1 MKRILFAATLGLA
14 ACSGDAPIR
23 YAAPDPAPA
32 ERVRVPYGSIL
43 VREVSLPSHAA
54 SEEIAIAGASG
65 ELTGNAASLWAD
77 EPVRAV
83 TLGLARALTEI
94 TGARVA
100 PEPWPFESYPDVAV
114 DVRIEE
120 MLPMDDGTYRVRGM
134 AFVAPAG
141 DKGRDR
147 ARSFELSVP
156 YDQASG
162 YSAIAAARSALIA
175 QLAMMVVR
183 QGMR

>member
-1 MKRILFAATLGLA
+1 MNFDWDDGNRVKAQKHGLTL
-14 ACSGDAPIR
+14 SEI
-23 YAAPDPAPA
+23 
-32 ERVRVPYGSIL
+32 E
-43 VREVSLPSHAA
+43 HAM
-54 SEEIAIAGASG
+54 
-65 ELTGNAASLWAD
+65 
-77 EPVRAV
+77 R
-83 TLGLARALTEI
+83 